1 MYPSP
6 PKPRRVARV
15 LSVVTAAAILA
26 TTGCSALG
34 GGSEDTTRVLQSVA
48 VKVGGN
54 GAIAAVDSSAVF
66 LDEATGLSRS
76 ETVAYETRDV
86 VADLPVRVSTSYRTD
101 EGVGQNLADLDGYD
115 GHVEIRVELEN
126 LTVTPMELQ
135 FDAAGQSRTS
145 PALVGT
151 PLSIAASTVLADIA
165 PENLAFG
172 DGEASTSGVV
182 SVNDSGE
189 TVVQWAT
196 VLAPPQSRATTAFTL
211 VADVTDFTVPA
222 IDIAVQAGLHTDLS
236 FEGTVVSALDG
247 SATSELGM
255 QQRAI
260 SLVTEVNGVLSRAG
274 GTITEVR
281 KDLGETSK
289 TLGVRAAKR
298 LADSTEALGAEMQT
312 LGAQLGSLQKDLG
325 STVTSTHLAMDSQ
338 LTQIVGS
345 MTSLLGDTRGT
356 PSRLVTGNGCVA
368 KVEPGTG
375 SGSLYSTFLQLAGQL
390 NGYADAT
397 EQCKGEILAEITA
410 TLGPDTPDAAVCAAE
425 TETSMTCSLFG
436 AKQHVLTS
444 MADLVAQGQT
454 VVANL
459 STPAL
464 SSADDAQKLLAGDL
478 AKLETLLMTLGKEV
492 GDETTWNDFSTLLS
506 NALASAHTLDGAHA
520 AAQAALADLDETT
533 GALGSLPQDLAD
545 RVCDLNDG
553 SNVIDQAQLETLRG
567 ELVDTQCDGVTP
579 QASTPVGGTLE
590 SRLEAQRAHLE
601 QVATLTDPTKPKSAL
616 SELKATLADLQ
627 TRVAS
632 EQSQTSGG
640 TSSAQK
646 IIADLQ
652 ALKDAALGHNT
663 ALGTAL
669 ADLVT
674 RELGLETGITDAF
687 ATAANDAELAVSA
700 DVEKQVRTIT
710 DRVGRGRDTIE
721 NSYTE
726 TVDGLRSTS
735 DTLLS
740 DAKTQIDAQKS
751 ALDSGYATTVSA
763 LDERTGQALERIDS
777 STAASTRDVEAAS
790 KMLSD
795 SLNRVILDLGDPAVR
810 GSGILGAMSASAAKS
825 STADFQLALASQQAS
840 GFANV
845 RAEDIAAIMLRQAQF
860 EAALESAAT
869 LPAFHLD
876 VPGGASSQTIYGFHI
891 GGGKK

>member
-6 PKPRRVARV
+6 PKPRRVARA
-15 LSVVTAAAILA
+15 LSVVTAAAIIA

-54 GAIAAVDSSAVF
+54 GAISGVDSSAVF
-66 LDEATGLSRS
+66 LDETTGLSRS
-76 ETVAYETRDV
+76 ETIVYETRDV

-101 EGVGQNLADLDGYD
+101 EGVGQDLADLDGYD
-115 GHVEIRVELEN
+115 GRVEIRVELEN
-126 LTVTPMELQ
+126 LTVAPMELQ
-135 FDAAGQSRTS
+135 YDAAGQSRTS

-151 PLSIAASTVLADIA
+151 PLSIAASTALADVA
-165 PENLAFG
+165 PENLTFG

-182 SVNDSGE
+182 SVNETGE

-211 VADVTDFTVPA
+211 AADVTDFTVPA

-236 FEGTVVSALDG
+236 FEGTVVSALDASG
-247 SATSELGM
+247 TSELGM

-325 STVTSTHLAMDSQ
+325 STVTSTHSAMDSQ

-345 MTSLLGDTRGT
+345 MNGLLGDTRGT
-356 PSRLVTGNGCVA
+356 PPRLVTGNGCVA

-410 TLGPDTPDAAVCAAE
+410 TLGPDAPDAAVCAAE
-425 TETSMTCSLFG
+425 TDTSMTCSLFG

-444 MADLVAQGQT
+444 MADLVQQGDT
-454 VVANL
+454 IVANL

-464 SSADDAQKLLAGDL
+464 LNAQAAHGALAADLTQLDTLLG
-478 AKLETLLMTLGKEV
+478 KLENEV
-492 GDETTWNDFSTLLS
+492 GDGATWSALSTLLA
-506 NALASAHTLDGAHA
+506 NAVASANPLDDAHT
-520 AAQAALADLDETT
+520 AAQAALADLQKTP
-533 GALGSLPQDLAD
+533 GALGSLPQTLAG

-553 SNVIDQAQLETLRG
+553 SNVIDQAQLEMLRG
-567 ELVDTQCDGVTP
+567 ELVGTQCDGVTP

-590 SRLEAQRAHLE
+590 SRLDAQRVLWE
-601 QVATLTDPTKPKSAL
+601 KVATLTDPTKPQSAL
-616 SELKATLADLQ
+616 SELKATLAELQ
-627 TRVAS
+627 KRVAL

-640 TSSAQK
+640 TSAAQK
-646 IIADLQ
+646 TIAELR
-652 ALKDAALGHNT
+652 ALNDTALGHNT
-663 ALGTAL
+663 ALSTAL
-669 ADLVT
+669 TDLAT
-674 RELGLETGITDAF
+674 RELGLGADIENAF
-687 ATAANDAELAVSA
+687 DTVASNAEQAVSA
-700 DVEKQVRTIT
+700 DVDQQVRTIT
-710 DRVGRGRDTIE
+710 ERVGRGRDAIE
-721 NSYTE
+721 DSYTE

-735 DTLLS
+735 DTMLR
-740 DAKTQIDAQKS
+740 DAKTHIDAQKS
-751 ALDSGYATTVSA
+751 ALDSGYAKTVAA
-763 LDERTGQALERIDS
+763 LDERTGQALERIDG

-876 VPGGASSQTIYGFHI
+876 VPGGASSQTIYAFHI
-891 GGGKK
+891 GGGTK